1 MAASKLI
8 TFISTFKEL
17 TTPFV
22 EINKWLS
29 GQPCDQRYLNFGLLR
44 DVIEIHDTIKLLFF
58 FLCFFVFFRVCV
70 CKNDSSFKDSCN
82 KG

>member
-29 GQPCDQRYLNFGLLR
+29 GQPCDQRYLNFGLLS
-44 DVIEIHDTIKLLFF
+44 VVAVFF
-58 FLCFFVFFRVCV
+58 CFFVFFRVCV